1 MRAFI
6 HYQLQID
13 FPEPARGL
21 TQVLRLQP
29 RGFDSQYVQDWFVGV
44 EPDAR
49 LRRSEDAFGNIVHSC
64 SHDGPLERLTI
75 AAEGE
80 IETSDAAGV
89 VAGQYEKFPL
99 DIYLRDLD
107 STHADARMREF
118 LRDSLASETDPLGR
132 MHALMSA
139 LNDKLTFEPGETPA
153 PRPAAEV
160 FDAGKGSA
168 RELAQVMIAA
178 AREVN
183 APARFISGFFLGG
196 ATDTRFSTGGRASE
210 AGVAAAHHA
219 WAEIFV
225 DPIGWIGFDPA
236 LGYCPRDEH
245 LRIAQGLDFYGAA
258 PRRGASF
265 GFAKEE
271 SVTRLTLDFARQ
283 ASWQTQQ

>member
-13 FPEPARGL
+13 YLEPARGL
-21 TQVLRLQP
+21 TQVLRLHP
-29 RGFDSQYVQDWFVGV
+29 RGFDTQYVQDWFVGV
-44 EPDAR
+44 EPEAR

-75 AAEGE
+75 SAEGE
-80 IETSDAAGV
+80 IETNDAAGV
-89 VAGQYEKFPL
+89 VAGQYEKFPHA
-99 DIYLRDLD
+99 IYLRDLA
-107 STHADARMREF
+107 STHASARMSEF

-132 MHALMSA
+132 MHALMGA
-139 LNDKLTFEPGETPA
+139 LHDKLGFEPDETPA

-160 FDAGKGSA
+160 FESGRGSA
-168 RELAQVMIAA
+168 RELAQVMVAA
-178 AREVN
+178 AREEN

-196 ATDTRFSTGGRASE
+196 ATDQRFSTKGGASE
-210 AGVAAAHHA
+210 TGVAAAHHA
-219 WAEIFV
+219 WAEIYV

-245 LRIAQGLDFYGAA
+245 LRIAQGLDYFGAA

-265 GFAKEE
+265 GSGREE
-271 SVTRLTLDFARQ
+271 AVTRLTLDFGRQ
-283 ASWQTQQ
+283 ANWQTQQ

>member
-6 HYQLQID
+6 HYQLTID
-13 FPEPARGL
+13 YLEPARGL
-21 TQVLRLQP
+21 TQVLRLHP
-29 RGFDSQYVQDWFVGV
+29 RGFDSQYVQNWYVGV

-75 AAEGE
+75 TAEGE
-80 IETSDAAGV
+80 IETSDTAGV
-89 VAGQYEKFPL
+89 IAGQYEKFPL
-99 DIYLRDLD
+99 DIYLRDLE

-118 LRDSLASETDPLGR
+118 LRDSLASEKDPLGR
-132 MHALMSA
+132 IHALMDA
-139 LNDKLTFEPGETPA
+139 LHEKLAFEPGETPA

-160 FDAGKGSA
+160 FETGKGSA
-168 RELAQVMIAA
+168 RELAQVMVAA

-196 ATDTRFSTGGRASE
+196 ATEPRLSTGGASE

-225 DPIGWIGFDPA
+225 APIGWIGFDPA

-245 LRIAQGLDFYGAA
+245 LRIAQGLDYYGAA

-271 SVTRLTLDFARQ
+271 PVTRLTLDFGRQ
-283 ASWQTQQ
+283 ASWQAQQ